1 MQGDKRTPA
10 RCCRLSLRS
19 GIEFALSIA
28 PASAYRSR
36 GGVPPTA
43 CQRRG
48 LRQEAHLIIIILS
61 PQDVYPSVLR
71 IWWDKGGGCRDSPR
85 EQDDDIVFLVLLFF
99 SPASNPFKPS
109 QSLKRLSPGRRN
121 LYRER
126 EPRKRFQQI
135 GLTCRVCEL
144 EKAERDVADLS
155 SHCQRCNRRV
165 APARPTRTS
174 VCSPISILDQRSNFT
189 PSVPSFLPF

>member
-1 MQGDKRTPA
+1 MYIQA
-10 RCCRLSLRS
+10 SYAS
-19 GIEFALSIA
+19 GGI
-28 PASAYRSR
+28 R
-36 GGVPPTA
+36 GGVAGTP
-43 CQRRG
+43 
-48 LRQEAHLIIIILS
+48 
-61 PQDVYPSVLR
+61 
-71 IWWDKGGGCRDSPR
+71 
-85 EQDDDIVFLVLLFF
+85 LVNGMTTLYSLFCFFF

-144 EKAERDVADLS
+144 DKAERDVADLS

>member
-1 MQGDKRTPA
+1 MYIQA
-10 RCCRLSLRS
+10 SYAS
-19 GIEFALSIA
+19 GGI
-28 PASAYRSR
+28 R
-36 GGVPPTA
+36 V
-43 CQRRG
+43 
-48 LRQEAHLIIIILS
+48 
-61 PQDVYPSVLR
+61 
-71 IWWDKGGGCRDSPR
+71 GGCRDSPR

-135 GLTCRVCEL
+135 GLTCRVCEPV
-144 EKAERDVADLS
+144 AERDVADLS

-174 VCSPISILDQRSNFT
+174 VCSPISILEDQTLRPQSRRFC
-189 PSVPSFLPF
+189 PFKRDGR